1 MDIFQ
6 QAQGLVRLVIGLAV
20 LGAAVWAL
28 INAAKAQTAAY
39 PAAGK
44 QTKTLWVVLT
54 AVGALLAFLSVGN
67 PLGFG
72 GIIGAGVAIYF
83 LVGVLPAVRSASG
96 RGRPQSGYGSW

>member
-1 MDIFQ
+1 MQ
-6 QAQGLVRLVIGLAV
+6 LVIGIAV

-28 INAAKAQTAAY
+28 INAVKAETAAY

-54 AVGALLAFLSVGN
+54 TVGTLLAFLSVSR

>member
-6 QAQGLVRLVIGLAV
+6 VAQGLVQLAIGVAV
-20 LGAAVWAL
+20 FATAVWAL
-28 INAAKAQTAAY
+28 VNAAKAQSAAF

-54 AVGALLAFLSVGN
+54 AVGAALAFTSMTSPLS
-67 PLGFG
+67 FG